1 MLIIRKEDGGE
12 EWSEPCRHK
21 CLLLKCCWLPP
32 RHFPRQY
39 AYLLLW
45 CIPSSCSFANC
56 IEYSADSH
64 GKTSLLGSLLQPVV
78 PTPPE
83 DYSDFLFQAG
93 TVWRQLFITETS
105 ASHSRFPGGPWSP
118 VKSQHQLSAQRPV
131 CARSTDFHKM
141 NIYNSAKPQLRTLPY
156 SQLYHRF
163 RHEAFIVSYV

>member
-1 MLIIRKEDGGE
+1 MK
-12 EWSEPCRHK
+12 WTMQAQVSPSQV
-21 CLLLKCCWLPP
+21 LLASTTP
-32 RHFPRQY
+32 FPQAVR
-39 AYLLLW
+39 YLLLW

-64 GKTSLLGSLLQPVV
+64 GKTSLLRSLLQPVV
-78 PTPPE
+78 PPPPE
-83 DYSDFLFQAG
+83 DYSDFLFHAG
-93 TVWRQLFITETS
+93 TVWRQLSITETS
-105 ASHSRFPGGPWSP
+105 ASHTPGFQEDPGR
-118 VKSQHQLSAQRPV
+118 LSISAPAVSQRPV